1 MPDLIRRLAWFAVV
15 ASISSYAVLLV
26 AGSFVHARAARA
38 YDPVVIRDELGVG
51 VHHLSGMVVV
61 PFNCDQLSMHV
72 EKNSTTTYAL
82 EFKTWRDPAVPCDIP
97 DVPRAFREVLFA
109 PSAGIHIQ
117 ASIDGRSFPVALI
130 PIVGDATP

>member
-1 MPDLIRRLAWFAVV
+1 MLDLVRRLAWFAVV

-26 AGSFVHARAARA
+26 VGSFVHARAARA

-61 PFNCDQLSMHV
+61 PSNCDQLSVHV
-72 EKNSTTTYAL
+72 EKYSTTTYSL
-82 EFKTWRDPAVPCDIP
+82 EFKTWRDPSVPCDVP
-97 DVPRAFREVLFA
+97 DVPRAFREILFA
-109 PSAGIHIQ
+109 PSTGIHVN

-130 PIVGDATP
+130 SIVKDATP